1 MKLTLHARTGEYKST
16 CKRRTTQPGPPVE
29 RGKISCDTHS
39 SVASITRPISALM
52 FETCSPH
59 HAPVTRAHIPLLP
72 DASHKPSFDIR
83 CSPDGRAHT
92 SACLCCVVC
101 HNPKELARV
110 TSSVELH
117 DYPFHKAPTVC
128 RAEARNT
135 QDRMAQSATHPCVDQ
150 ETDATL
156 TSHSSSE
163 VTLDAFLVAHITIA
177 HHTDMASTGQQ
188 ILALTCH
195 SVSYLVQRCHQASN
209 SFAAREWLISVY
221 SQKAT
226 PCGSEDWRGSGKVK
240 EGQQISTE

>member
-1 MKLTLHARTGEYKST
+1 MKLTLHARTGEYKAT
-16 CKRRTTQPGPPVE
+16 CKRRTAQPGPPVE
-29 RGKISCDTHS
+29 RGRISCDTHS

-72 DASHKPSFDIR
+72 DASRKPSFDIR
-83 CSPDGRAHT
+83 RSPDGRAHT
-92 SACLCCVVC
+92 SACLCCGVC

-128 RAEARNT
+128 RAGARNT

-150 ETDATL
+150 ETDATR

-177 HHTDMASTGQQ
+177 HHTDVASTGQQ
-188 ILALTCH
+188 YPSTDMPLRLIPRAKAPPGEQL
-195 SVSYLVQRCHQASN
+195 
-209 SFAAREWLISVY
+209 AAREWLISVY